1 MNLLRSLFSRLKQQ
15 LPASRIDLATFNP
28 LGRAAADG
36 RTREEERAA
45 AAIIEQVTAA
55 VAENDRAYHRHRE
68 KYAAITAADA
78 EAVLAAFPAV
88 DFGECA
94 SLLSS
99 AEQAFLTEEKHTL
112 IIPLLEQLA
121 QVRTC
126 GQEGRISPPE
136 FIELKR
142 LLLGALLRLFSSPAQ
157 IPTFDWTIGQLLEM
171 EMIPAH
177 FTLSEMEQ
185 YCPLGRWG

>member
-1 MNLLRSLFSRLKQQ
+1 MNFLKSIFTRLKQQ
-15 LPASRIDLATFNP
+15 LPAARIDLAAFNP
-28 LGRAAADG
+28 LGRVAADG
-36 RTREEERAA
+36 RSREEERAA

-88 DFGECA
+88 DCGECA
-94 SLLSS
+94 ALLSS
-99 AEQAFLTEEKHTL
+99 AEQAFLAEEKHTL

-121 QVRTC
+121 RLRTS
-126 GQEGRISPPE
+126 GQEGRISPAE

-142 LLLGALLRLFSSPAQ
+142 LLLGALLRLFSSPVQ
-157 IPTFDWTIGQLLEM
+157 IPTFDWTIGQLREM

-177 FTLSEMEQ
+177 FTFSEMEH
-185 YCPLGRWG
+185 YCALGRWG